1 MSNPS
6 QGNYYSDLPEITF
19 YVQGGLKYILAWTR
33 TKKNYFEDN
42 L

>member
-19 YVQGGLKYILAWTR
+19 YVQGGLKNILTWIR
-33 TKKNYFEDN
+33 TKKNYLADN